1 MEKHEVMVHGPIT
14 SIQPLFLTHTHTQ
27 AHTHNSRA
35 ILPYVLFL
43 VAENKYEQASS
54 FGSVKQLCF
63 SLILQWYAVSNQ
75 AFCG

>member
-1 MEKHEVMVHGPIT
+1 MEKHEVTIHGLIT
-14 SIQPLFLTHTHTQ
+14 CIQPLLL
-27 AHTHNSRA
+27 AHTYTHACNSRA
-35 ILPYVLFL
+35 SLPYVLFL

-54 FGSVKQLCF
+54 FGSVKQQCF